1 MTSRLGEAAFDCLHW
16 VESSRL
22 ANDGQAR
29 RRPQHLDGGTLEVS
43 TLHLGDPLKLLFDTP
58 D

>member
-1 MTSRLGEAAFDCLHW
+1 MTSRFGEAAFDRFHR

-22 ANDGQAR
+22 ANDGQTR
-29 RRPQHLDGGTLEVS
+29 GRPQHLDGGMLEVS
-43 TLHLGDPLKLLFDTP
+43 TLHLGDPFKLLFDTP